1 MNAEE
6 REIRSMREM
15 DTLQERMLEGRDT
28 GPHFATPIDRA
39 SHRAI
44 CAEQKARENH
54 KDTPL
59 TPLQEAAAK
68 CAAHGTHR
76 NLKRYLQAKRNI
88 T

>member
-1 MNAEE
+1 MSEE
-6 REIRSMREM
+6 DEIRSMREM

-28 GPHFATPIDRA
+28 GPHYATPIDKA

-44 CAEQKARENH
+44 CAEQQARE
-54 KDTPL
+54 KDTVL
-59 TPLQEAAAK
+59 TPLQEAAAT